1 MDRVMVEVQSVF
13 DRDLGPHGVP
23 MTDAVN
29 PSLKGEWVAT
39 SYFDFVQQAVDD
51 AKADHATKYPADKQ
65 HGRVW
70 AVRRARR

>member
-13 DRDLGPHGVP
+13 DRDLGPHGIP
-23 MTDAVN
+23 MTDAVDPDQKN
-29 PSLKGEWVAT
+29 DWSAT

-51 AKADHATKYPADKQ
+51 AKAAHAAQFPSDKQ

-70 AVRRARR
+70 AVRRR